1 MEGSYPS
8 IRVVPRVKV
17 KPRPFLGDV
26 VFLYYFL
33 GGMKMS
39 HLMERLTEK
48 QRTEVKRQ
56 MAIYSQGVQEI
67 IPTEE
72 LEIKIAKSIIENRPL
87 KVKLGLDPSAPDVHL
102 GHTVVLN
109 KLRQFQENGHTIQL
123 IIGDFTGKIGDPT
136 GKSIARKQ
144 LTDEDVKHNAKTY
157 FEQFGKIMDMSK
169 VELHFNSQWL
179 SKLNFEE
186 VIQLAGKITVARLL
200 ERDDFEERIAFGKPI
215 SLHEFF
221 YPLMQGYDSVILECD
236 IELGGTDQHFNILMG
251 RHFQEKF
258 GKDKQ
263 VALLMP
269 LIEGLDGVEKMSKSK
284 KNYIGIDES
293 PQEMYGKAMS
303 IPDELM
309 DKYFEL
315 VTDLTPV
322 QIQKIKEEIKSGIL
336 HPRDAK
342 MLLGKTIVRMYHGLE
357 AAEQA
362 EQHFIQVFQQ
372 GSIPDE
378 IPVIEWRG
386 NEEISVIDLLVNV
399 KLFQSKSE
407 ARRMIE
413 NRGIKINGEKVRDVQ
428 QQISITDG
436 LIIQV
441 GKRKFVKMII
451 QS

>member
-1 MEGSYPS
+1 MSD
-8 IRVVPRVKV
+8 VKT
-17 KPRPFLGDV
+17 K
-26 VFLYYFL
+26 
-33 GGMKMS
+33 
-39 HLMERLTEK
+39 LTEQ

-72 LEIKIAKSIIENRPL
+72 LENKIAKSILDNKPL
-87 KVKLGLDPSAPDVHL
+87 KIKLGLDPSAPDVHL

-109 KLRQFQENGHTIQL
+109 KMRQFQENGHIIQL

-136 GKSIARKQ
+136 GKSVARKQ
-144 LTDEDVKHNAKTY
+144 LTNEEVKHNAKTY
-157 FEQFGKIMDMSK
+157 FEQFAKVIDMEK
-169 VELHFNSQWL
+169 VELHYNSKWL
-179 SKLNFEE
+179 SKLNFED

-200 ERDDFEERIAFGKPI
+200 ERDDFEERITFGKPI

-221 YPLMQGYDSVILECD
+221 YPLMQGYDSVMLESD

-258 GKDKQ
+258 GKEKQ

-269 LIEGLDGVEKMSKSK
+269 LLEGLDGVEKMSKSK
-284 KNYIGIDES
+284 HNYIGIDER

-309 DKYFEL
+309 LKYFDL
-315 VTDLTPV
+315 ITDFTPD
-322 QIQKIKEEIKSGIL
+322 QIQKIKEQIETGTL

-357 AAEQA
+357 EAERAQ
-362 EQHFIQVFQQ
+362 QHFISVFQK
-372 GSIPDE
+372 GAMPEDIPAVKWAGE
-378 IPVIEWRG
+378 
-386 NEEISVIDLLVNV
+386 SVIGIIEFLVGV
-399 KLFQSKSE
+399 QLFHSKSE

-413 NRGIKINGEKVRDVQ
+413 NRGVKINGNTVEDTKWQ
-428 QQISITDG
+428 LTLSDG
-436 LIIQV
+436 LIVQV
-441 GKRKFVKMII
+441 GKRKFIKITL
-451 QS
+451 

>member
-1 MEGSYPS
+1 
-8 IRVVPRVKV
+8 
-17 KPRPFLGDV
+17 
-26 VFLYYFL
+26 
-33 GGMKMS
+33 MS
-39 HLMERLTEK
+39 HLKEQLNEE
-48 QRTEVKRQ
+48 QRTEVMRQ

-72 LEIKIAKSIIENRPL
+72 LENKIAKSILENKPL
-87 KVKLGLDPSAPDVHL
+87 KIKLGLDPSAPDVHL

-109 KLRQFQENGHTIQL
+109 KMRQFQENGHIIQL

-144 LTDEDVKHNAKTY
+144 LTDEEVKHNAKTY
-157 FEQFGKIMDMSK
+157 FEQFAKVIDMDK
-169 VELHFNSQWL
+169 VELHYNSKWL
-179 SKLNFEE
+179 SKLNFED
-186 VIQLAGKITVARLL
+186 VIQLSGKITVARLL

-221 YPLMQGYDSVILECD
+221 YPLMQGYDSVVLECD

-258 GKDKQ
+258 GKEKQ

-269 LIEGLDGVEKMSKSK
+269 LLEGLDGVEKMSKSK

-315 VTDLTPV
+315 ITDFSPE
-322 QIQKIKEEIKSGIL
+322 QIQDIKEQMKTGVL

-342 MLLGKTIVRMYHGLE
+342 MLLSKTIVRMYHGIEE
-357 AAEQA
+357 ANKA
-362 EQHFIQVFQQ
+362 EQHFISVFQK
-372 GSIPDE
+372 GDIPKE
-378 IPVIEWRG
+378 IPVISWQGQREMSII
-386 NEEISVIDLLVNV
+386 NFLVE
-399 KLFQSKSE
+399 LQFFTSKSE

-413 NRGIKINGEKVRDVQ
+413 NRGVKLNGETVEDTKFQVNIIDK
-428 QQISITDG
+428 
-436 LIIQV
+436 LIVQV
-441 GKRKFVKMII
+441 GKRKFVKIKI
-451 QS
+451 